1 MEEDFSYKNFE
12 PDQPE
17 LEQPDVRMAV
27 ASEGEESIDSAYVP
41 EQCGRKRS
49 PTKTRTDRPR

>member
-27 ASEGEESIDSAYVP
+27 PSEGEESIDSAYVP

-49 PTKTRTDRPR
+49 PTKT